1 MDWKEMTV
9 FRRVMF
15 VLFILCVIA
24 EFTLTVLNFAGVLES
39 VDILEAIIDC
49 VFWLS
54 ACIAFWKKKSLFSIL
69 CLTMLGLQIIC
80 VII

>member
-15 VLFILCVIA
+15 VLFILCAIA
-24 EFTLTVLNFAGVLES
+24 EFTLSVLNFAGVLES
-39 VDILEAIIDC
+39 VDILEDIINC
-49 VFWLS
+49 VVWLS
-54 ACIAFWKKKSLFSIL
+54 ACIAFWKKKSLFSIF